1 MIDEERECER
11 RLFEKYAAR
20 LVSGRRNVGECSVL
34 ARAKARGSTA
44 VVDDAVARRLAE
56 TERISYR
63 GTLALL
69 VETIRAGYLTLEA
82 ASDVADHLIAVKYRL
97 PFPPGGFA
105 VWARQ
110 NLGLE

>member
-1 MIDEERECER
+1 MIDEELECER

-34 ARAKARGSTA
+34 ARAAACGSTA
-44 VVDDAVARRLAE
+44 VVDDAVARRLADKE
-56 TERISYR
+56 KIEYR

-69 VETIRAGYLTLEA
+69 VETIRAGYLTLAA

-97 PFPPGGFA
+97 PFQPGDFA